1 MSINES
7 KKYPS
12 YNNFP
17 FEEIPDYQ
25 TNYAD
30 LQEWHK
36 DIGEML
42 KKRTLNSIIEDYGKG
57 KNSTRKKAE
66 AAYEVR
72 SYTDFFDYVICP
84 RFALNLCAKFKKKC
98 NQLDDDLESFFYN
111 PDQANILLEDYET
124 YTSKQRADG
133 TKLSPDE
140 LKGLEKTIVDQ
151 VLSMFGMPHA
161 ETFKKRLSRKGYVY
175 DAKSNQLLYQEVD
188 DESVIC
194 ALKLLNDLF
203 FSGPLKARITID
215 KKKRLFGVY
224 RLDGNGN
231 CKIIAFLLRKAFSED
246 INQIN
251 AGEDYVSFKY
261 KKASSAYQ
269 KDETSSF
276 FIYNIISYI
285 LEQKR
290 TFKEIHDT
298 YEEYKELTT
307 D

>member
-111 PDQANILLEDYET
+111 PDQANVLLEDYET

-140 LKGLEKTIVDQ
+140 LKELEKTIVDQ
-151 VLSMFGMPHA
+151 ALSMFGMPHA
-161 ETFKKRLSRKGYVY
+161 ETFKRQLSRNGYVY
-175 DAKSNQLLYQEVD
+175 DAKSNQLLYQEGD
-188 DESVIC
+188 DESIIC

-203 FSGPLKARITID
+203 FSGPQKARRVLD
-215 KKKRLFGVY
+215 KKKRSLEIF
-224 RLDGNGN
+224 RLDGN
-231 CKIIAFLLRKAFSED
+231 CRIIAFLLRKAFPED
-246 INQIN
+246 IYQIS
-251 AGEDYVSFKY
+251 AGEDFVSFRY
-261 KKASSAYQ
+261 KRVLLAYQ
-269 KDETSSF
+269 DDAQTYL
-276 FIYNIISYI
+276 FIPSVIKYI
-285 LEQKR
+285 LRQKR
-290 TFKEIHDT
+290 SFKEIQDT
-298 YEEYKELTT
+298 YKEYKELII

>member
-30 LQEWHK
+30 LQGWHK
-36 DIGEML
+36 DIGETL
-42 KKRTLNSIIEDYGKG
+42 KKETLNSIIEDYGKG

-66 AAYEVR
+66 AAYELR

-98 NQLDDDLESFFYN
+98 NQLDDDLESFFHN

-133 TKLSPDE
+133 TELSPDE

-151 VLSMFGMPHA
+151 ARSMFGMPHA
-161 ETFKKRLSRKGYVY
+161 ETFKRQLSRNGYVY
-175 DAKSNQLLYQEVD
+175 DAKLNQLLYQEVD
-188 DESVIC
+188 DESIIC

-203 FSGPLKARITID
+203 FSTSPKARRVID
-215 KKKRLFGVY
+215 KKKRHLGIFK
-224 RLDGNGN
+224 LDGN
-231 CKIIAFLLRKAFSED
+231 CRIIAFLLRKAFSED
-246 INQIN
+246 VYQISV
-251 AGEDYVSFKY
+251 GEDFVSFRYKRVLFAYQEDKRNRLFVYSVIGYILDQKRNFKDIQDTYREY
-261 KKASSAYQ
+261 KKL
-269 KDETSSF
+269 
-276 FIYNIISYI
+276 II
-285 LEQKR
+285 
-290 TFKEIHDT
+290 D
-298 YEEYKELTT
+298 
-307 D
+307 

>member
-66 AAYEVR
+66 AAYEIR

-111 PDQANILLEDYET
+111 PDQANILLENYET
-124 YTSKQRADG
+124 YTSKQCADG

-151 VLSMFGMPHA
+151 ALAMFGMPHA
-161 ETFKKRLSRKGYVY
+161 ETFRKQLFSKGYIY
-175 DAKSNQLLYQEVD
+175 DPALNKLNYNKED
-188 DESVIC
+188 DEPILC

-203 FSGPLKARITID
+203 FSGSQQIERYLN
-215 KKKRLFGVY
+215 KKERFLEIYG
-224 RLDGNGN
+224 LDGN
-231 CKIIAFLLRKAFSED
+231 CKIVAFLLRNAFLGNISH
-246 INQIN
+246 ISV
-251 AGEDYVSFKY
+251 GEDYVSFSYKNIIFTHQDDVGRYLFIPSIIKYILTQKRSFTEISDAY
-261 KKASSAYQ
+261 KKKKKS
-269 KDETSSF
+269 
-276 FIYNIISYI
+276 II
-285 LEQKR
+285 
-290 TFKEIHDT
+290 D
-298 YEEYKELTT
+298 
-307 D
+307 